1 MLRLAALI
9 LPIIALCAC
18 ATPASQAPPALSF
31 DLPATWSPASANP
44 PVQAA
49 SLALWWQRFDDPLLG
64 TLVTRA
70 VRSNTSVTT
79 AQAAL
84 RQAWALRDVAR
95 AALLPTLNGT
105 ASAQRNTTGGAVA
118 DGANASNLY
127 QAGLNAN
134 WVPDV
139 FGANRGAFD
148 AAQAAALSSSA
159 SLGDVQVAIAAQAGL
174 SYIGL
179 RGAQVRLQIAN
190 DNLASA
196 QETLQIT
203 LWRQQAGLGSAL
215 EAEQARAAAE
225 QTRALVP
232 ALQIVIEQSRHA
244 LAVLTGQPPAAL
256 ATLLAGAGPVPQAA
270 PDLAMSIPADT
281 LRQRADVRAAELK
294 VTAALAR
301 VSQARAARLP
311 SFALGG
317 SLGLNALTVSALSGS
332 AAVVSSLFASIAAPL
347 FDGGAGRAQ
356 VLAQQA
362 AYDQARI
369 AYEAAVLAALKDV
382 EDALTALAGD
392 RGRRLSLRLAADAAA
407 SASLLARQRYS
418 TGLIDF
424 QVVLE
429 TQRTQLSTQD
439 SVAAANADVSA
450 DYVRLY
456 KALGGG
462 WQPGT
467 VSAGLSP
474 PTPPGPALGEQ
485 VNRSSTQ

>member
-1 MLRLAALI
+1 VAWSAESGK
-9 LPIIALCAC
+9 A
-18 ATPASQAPPALSF
+18 PAE
-31 DLPATWSPASANP
+31 
-44 PVQAA
+44 AA
-49 SLALWWQRFDDPLLG
+49 SLAQWWQRFDDPLLG

-70 VRSNTSVTT
+70 VRNNTSVTT
-79 AQAAL
+79 AQAVL
-84 RQAWALRDVAR
+84 RQAWALRNVAG

-105 ASAQRNTTGGAVA
+105 ASAQRSTTGGAIA
-118 DGANASNLY
+118 AGANASNLY

-139 FGANRGAFD
+139 FGANRSAFN
-148 AAQAAALSSSA
+148 AAQATALSSSA
-159 SLGDVQVAIAAQAGL
+159 SLGDVQVSIAAEVGL
-174 SYIGL
+174 SYIGF
-179 RGAQVRLQIAN
+179 RSAQVRLQIAN

-196 QETLQIT
+196 LETLQIT

-215 EAEQARAAAE
+215 EAEQARTAAE
-225 QTRALVP
+225 QTRALLP
-232 ALQIVIEQSRHA
+232 ALQIVIDQSRHA

-256 ATLLAGAGPVPQAA
+256 ATLLAAAGPVPQAA
-270 PDLAMSIPADT
+270 PGLAMSIPAET

-294 VTAALAR
+294 VTAAVAR
-301 VSQARAARLP
+301 VAQARAARLP

-392 RGRRLSLRLAADAAA
+392 SGRLLSLRQAADAAA
-407 SASLLARQRYS
+407 GASLLARQRYS

-424 QVVLE
+424 QVVLD
-429 TQRTQLSTQD
+429 TQRTQLSSQD
-439 SVAAANADVSA
+439 SVASANADVSA

-462 WQPGT
+462 WQPET
-467 VSAGLSP
+467 VSTGLSLS
-474 PTPPGPALGEQ
+474 TPPGPPIGEQ